1 MRFEINYP
9 PTKRAKAAWN
19 KRFGL
24 NAYYSGKHWSQR
36 KKDAEEL
43 HMICRAA
50 MHRAGIRD
58 NLLDYPVEIKFWWD
72 DCLDVDNHA
81 ALGKAFVDAMKGKIL
96 HDDNRQWLKKV
107 SHEYWDGGKILVGI
121 RRWSR

>member
-1 MRFEINYP
+1 MRFEISYP
-9 PTKRAKAAWN
+9 PTKKGKAAWN

-50 MHRAGIRD
+50 MHRAGIKKQILKNPVELTFLFDD
-58 NLLDYPVEIKFWWD
+58 NL
-72 DCLDVDNHA
+72 DCSNHA
-81 ALGKAFVDAMKGKIL
+81 VLVKAIEDAMKGWIIE
-96 HDDNRQWLKKV
+96 DDSRRYVKSIAVKFHNA
-107 SHEYWDGGKILVGI
+107 GCI
-121 RRWSR
+121 RVIVREIK